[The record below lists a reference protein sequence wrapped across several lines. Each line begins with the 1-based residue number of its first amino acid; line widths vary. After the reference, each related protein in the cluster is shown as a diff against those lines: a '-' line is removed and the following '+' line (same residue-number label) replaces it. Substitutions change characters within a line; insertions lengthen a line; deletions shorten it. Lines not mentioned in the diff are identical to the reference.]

1 MKKYDYTHSKLGE
14 KYQLVTEGAHLALR
28 KEMFKEE
35 CWDHEADRP
44 VMECWNED
52 GTIKAECWSNGP
64 GMTSAQTGYGGNA
77 ETGELGEVAQP
88 GANDLVTHLRG
99 AMEAVEQMKAT
110 AHPDSAQLM
119 EHFKTVL
126 SELAEIAA
134 DLED

>member
-1 MKKYDYTHSKLGE
+1 MKKYDYTNSKLGE
-14 KYQLVTEGAHLALR
+14 KYQLVTEGAHLTLR

-52 GTIKAECWSNGP
+52 GTIKNECWSSGP
-64 GMTSAQTGYGGNA
+64 GTLSAQTGYGGTG
-77 ETGELGEVAQP
+77 EEGELGEAAHP
-88 GANDLVTHLRG
+88 AASALVGHIRG
-99 AMEAVEQMKAT
+99 AIEAVEELKAS
-110 AHPDSAQLM
+110 AHPDSAELM
-119 EHFKTVL
+119 EHFKNVL